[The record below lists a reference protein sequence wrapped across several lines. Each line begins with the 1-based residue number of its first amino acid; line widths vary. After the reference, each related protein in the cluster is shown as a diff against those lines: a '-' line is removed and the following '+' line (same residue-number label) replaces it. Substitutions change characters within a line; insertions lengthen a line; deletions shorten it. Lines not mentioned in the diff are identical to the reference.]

1 MRPNSDIPHR
11 ARIMS
16 AWYRAYLKDTIPL
29 LIVQWETLMG
39 VHVAEWGIIQMKTK
53 WGTCN
58 IEKARILVNLELAKK
73 SDRCLEYII
82 FDTSILNNISFPNKL
97 H

>member
-1 MRPNSDIPHR
+1 M
-11 ARIMS
+11 
-16 AWYRAYLKDTIPL
+16 
-29 LIVQWETLMG
+29 
-39 VHVAEWGIIQMKTK
+39 QMKTK

-82 FDTSILNNISFPNKL
+82 VPELVHLLERHHNYHFRALMNQFLPQWQLIWDEFNREPLA
-97 H
+97 HEEWEY